1 MIASEA
7 KKRSNEG
14 VQRDTG
20 ASGASSPPSPSPTR
34 CSRCGKEVSED
45 CVACPYCGLA
55 LGVKC
60 PSCGKDLKPEFIVC
74 PFCGAVSTA
83 TPDTKVRKKLGSKT
97 WTRVLGEVLV
107 VAISLSLSYIVL
119 TPALSLAFGI
129 DLPQIIYTPKPR
141 QVALSNPHHREGTA
155 KEVRPEEIQ
164 KILDAHPYDRPYQK
178 DVFDC
183 SDMSIITAKLL
194 QRQYGYDTSVIGDDR
209 YGHAW
214 VYVWVDKN
222 TAWAIEATAS
232 EVIGDQWWDIVFYGR
247 WFEGKAWELSST
259 GYRLYYPQERRDGLQ
274 VREWYEV
281 EEGR

>member
-1 MIASEA
+1 M
-7 KKRSNEG
+7 
-14 VQRDTG
+14 
-20 ASGASSPPSPSPTR
+20 
-34 CSRCGKEVSED
+34 
-45 CVACPYCGLA
+45 
-55 LGVKC
+55 
-60 PSCGKDLKPEFIVC
+60 
-74 PFCGAVSTA
+74 STS
-83 TPDTKVRKKLGSKT
+83 TPDTKIRSKLASKT
-97 WTRVLGEVLV
+97 WTRVLGSVIG
-107 VAISLSLSYIVL
+107 VAIGLSFGYILLTPVLSL
-119 TPALSLAFGI
+119 TFGI

-178 DVFDC
+178 GVFDC

-222 TAWAIEATAS
+222 TAWAIETAS
-232 EVIGDQWWDIVFYGR
+232 ESAQLRRSAGEVIGDQWWDIVFYGR
-247 WFEGKAWELSST
+247 WFQGKAWELSST